1 MVLERNVLENE
12 LVLIEAGARVDFIP
26 DVKQGSNILQLIIK
40 NINFKDK
47 IQLDG
52 LKVFVDQEYYDINH
66 CDLWAK

>member
-12 LVLIEAGARVDFIP
+12 LVLIKAGARVDFIP